1 MEKKVKRGRQGKRSK
16 GRPGDGCPCRKQE
29 DLGKIQ
35 GRSIDLGECGVQEC
49 WVERSLGESKRKR
62 KGVSRA

>member
-1 MEKKVKRGRQGKRSK
+1 MGVCCGKR
-16 GRPGDGCPCRKQE
+16 E

-49 WVERSLGESKRKR
+49 WWWGTWSKGRTQEGSMEDR
-62 KGVSRA
+62 WE